1 MAFDKKHA
9 AQWFQQLQSNII
21 AGLEQLEAEYGD
33 SSAKFQPKT
42 WQRCD
47 KHHPTDAKS
56 SGGGGTM
63 AVLRGKL
70 FEKAGVNFSEVQGH
84 FSEKFRKEIPGAAED
99 GKFWASG
106 ISLVIHP
113 TSPHVPIIHM
123 NTRMITTQ
131 KQWFGGGIDLTP
143 ALPEATETK
152 TFHHQL
158 EESCNRYNL
167 EYYPRFK
174 KRCDEYFFLP
184 HRDEARGVGGIF
196 YDNLDSGDLEQDFAF
211 TQTIGA
217 LFLEVYRPIVEAKA
231 RLEWNAA
238 EEKAEG
244 LKRSRYVEFNL
255 LLDRGTRFGIMTGG
269 NTEAILMSLPPRTGW
284 L

>member
-9 AQWFQQLQSNII
+9 AQWFQQLQGDII
-21 AGLEQLEAEYGD
+21 AGLEELEAEYGD
-33 SSAKFQPKT
+33 FSAKFQPKT
-42 WQRCD
+42 WQRHD

-70 FEKAGVNFSEVQGH
+70 FEKAGVNFSEVHGH
-84 FSEKFRKEIPGAAED
+84 FSEKFRNEIPGAAED

-106 ISLVIHP
+106 VSLVIHP
-113 TSPHVPIIHM
+113 TSPHIPIIHM
-123 NTRMITTQ
+123 NTRMIATK

-152 TFHHQL
+152 KFHHQL
-158 EESCNRYNL
+158 EESCNHYNR

-211 TQTIGA
+211 TQAIGA
-217 LFLEVYRPIVEAKA
+217 LFLEVYRPIVKAKA
-231 RLEWNAA
+231 RLEWNAT
-238 EEKAEG
+238 EEEAQW

-255 LLDRGTRFGIMTGG
+255 LFDRGTRFGIMTGG

-284 L
+284 A